1 MELRHFRFV
10 VTLAEE
16 LHFGRA
22 AARLN
27 ISQPPFSRQI
37 RQLEEELGVKLFHR
51 NRRQIKVTEAGR
63 MFTEQARQILAE
75 AEQARHL
82 VAEVARST
90 AGQLKVGFPSSAESG
105 ILVNVF
111 ETFGREYPNVRI
123 VLRSMSTA
131 DQVQALRSRELQV
144 GFLRLPVYD
153 ATAEIEVIA
162 REPVVVALPERHR
175 FALHKR
181 LHLDV
186 LDNETYIMFPR
197 NMNPGYYD
205 FLLEACRSAGFTVK
219 VAREADTTCTA
230 LALVAAGLGI
240 ALLPASAQDLGR
252 HGVVFRSLE
261 PPATTEMAVAYNR
274 DSSKALTS
282 FLEVVRRIAGRKAA
296 PPRRLSKEGRE
307 KF

>member
-27 ISQPPFSRQI
+27 ISQPPLSRQI

-51 NRRQIKVTEAGR
+51 TRRQVKVTEAGK

-82 VAEVARST
+82 VTEVARST
-90 AGQLKVGFPSSAESG
+90 EGQLKVGFPSSAESG
-105 ILVNVF
+105 ILVGIF
-111 ETFGREYPNVRI
+111 ETFGRRYPNVRI
-123 VLRSMSTA
+123 ILRSMSTA
-131 DQVQALRSRELQV
+131 EQVQALRSGEIEV

-153 ATAEIEVIA
+153 VPSEVEVIA
-162 REPVVVALPERHR
+162 REPLVVAIPEKSRL
-175 FALHKR
+175 ASSKR
-181 LHLDV
+181 VHLRA

-197 NMNPGYYD
+197 HMNPGFYD
-205 FLLEACRSAGFTVK
+205 FLLEVCRGAGFTVK

-230 LALVAAGLGI
+230 LALVAAGLGVS
-240 ALLPASAQDLGR
+240 LLPASAQELGR
-252 HGVVFRSLE
+252 NGVIFRELE
-261 PPATTEMAVAYNR
+261 PPAPWTEMAVAYNR
-274 DSSKALTS
+274 DSSKALSS
-282 FLEVVRRIAGRKAA
+282 FLDVVRAIATKKTPKR
-296 PPRRLSKEGRE
+296 PS
-307 KF
+307 